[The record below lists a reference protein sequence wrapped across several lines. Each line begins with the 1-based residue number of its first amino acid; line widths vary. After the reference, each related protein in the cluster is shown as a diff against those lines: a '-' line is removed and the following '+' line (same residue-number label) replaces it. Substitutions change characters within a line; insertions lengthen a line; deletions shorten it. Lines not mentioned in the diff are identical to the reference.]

1 MKSRVKVFFSPFHMH
16 KILTIFRIW
25 IKSYGLE
32 SMEEGKR
39 AYMNIWPHKLIS
51 TLRKMFKAQSIWYG
65 SVQTI
70 TKYSFIAKVHHSF
83 SLIKTAISTVFQL
96 YKTWQSQITELDLS
110 PLPEATGK
118 QEKKKIATRTSTWP
132 AYTGQLCLNSKPYQN
147 GSAQKTSKM
156 EGKVISPVEI
166 NI

>member
-83 SLIKTAISTVFQL
+83 SFIKTAISTFFQL

-110 PLPEATGK
+110 PLPETTGK
-118 QEKKKIATRTSTWP
+118 QEKKKIATRISTWP

-166 NI
+166 DI

>member
-1 MKSRVKVFFSPFHMH
+1 MH

-83 SLIKTAISTVFQL
+83 SLIKNCHIHLLPVVQNMAISDYRAGSLTLAWNNRQ
-96 YKTWQSQITELDLS
+96 
-110 PLPEATGK
+110 AR
-118 QEKKKIATRTSTWP
+118 KKKIATRTSTWP